1 MNLPELPADLRA
13 SLGKAR
19 NLVVL
24 TGAGMSTESG
34 VPVFRGP
41 GGLWEGNRPEDLAT
55 PEAFARDSEKVW
67 RWYRWR
73 LEKIALAESHDG
85 HRALV
90 DLEQGNALDQV
101 TVITQ
106 NVDGMHQR
114 AGSRNVL
121 ELHGNITRARCS
133 THCGE
138 VRDSLSVDPA
148 NCNCPC
154 GRGRLRPDVV
164 WFGEGLD
171 PDVLTRA
178 ERTLHEAD
186 MVWVVGTS
194 AVVYPAAALPGL
206 AAGRGVCV
214 VEVNPEPTPLTS
226 RLTHSLRVPASA
238 GVRALALAVAS
249 GS

>member
-1 MNLPELPADLRA
+1 VNLSDLSGDLRA
-13 SLGKAR
+13 SLRSVR

-24 TGAGMSTESG
+24 SGAGMSTESG

-41 GGLWEGNRPEDLAT
+41 GGLWEGNRPEELAT
-55 PEAFARDSEKVW
+55 PEAFARDPEKVW

-73 LEKIALAESHDG
+73 LDKIAGAGPHDG

-90 DLEQGNALDQV
+90 DLEQGNRLDRV

-106 NVDGMHQR
+106 NVDSMHQR
-114 AGSRNVL
+114 AGSKNVL
-121 ELHGNITRARCS
+121 ELHGNITRARC
-133 THCGE
+133 TTRCGE
-138 VRDSLSVDPA
+138 VRDAVTVEPGDSA
-148 NCNCPC
+148 CPC

-171 PDVLTRA
+171 PEVLARA
-178 ERTLHEAD
+178 EGALLEAD
-186 MVWVVGTS
+186 MAWVVGTS
-194 AVVYPAAALPGL
+194 SVVYPAAALPGL
-206 AAGRGVCV
+206 AAERGVCV

-226 RLTHSLRVPASA
+226 RITHSLQVPAST
-238 GVRALALAVAS
+238 GLRTLAQVVLS